1 MPISSRFSNDQL
13 VRIMDEASV
22 YLCACPAQLCRQ
34 ILGLRGLYDY
44 QEDCLSGN
52 DTNAEVH
59 RLIAEATEEAHARLE
74 VCLDEIL
81 TLEDWDRLTL
91 KMPEGLRQLRDSYL
105 LSLGETGE

>member
-1 MPISSRFSNDQL
+1 MPISPRFSNDQL
-13 VRIMDEASV
+13 VHIKDEASV

-52 DTNAEVH
+52 DTNTEIH

-81 TLEDWDRLTL
+81 TLEGWNRLTL